1 MFQKYSQRIFNLLS
15 GLWVGCLLTIGF
27 LVVPT
32 LFSSL
37 GDRQVAGMVA
47 ANLFKSTAYISVLT
61 SIVLMVLANYFVR
74 LGKSQYR
81 LDRWILLGMLA
92 CAIGAAFIII
102 PWMNSLRDQALYLGL
117 SVRESTHAVL
127 FSRLHGVSSAIYML
141 QTLLGIVL
149 VWRATKNAD
158 QRRFQSIKRS
168 LTSPK
173 IFSQCCSYALYVS

>member
-1 MFQKYSQRIFNLLS
+1 MFPSFAQRIYSLLL
-15 GLWVGCLLTIGF
+15 GLWVGGLLTIGF

-47 ANLFKSTAYISVLT
+47 ANLFKSTAYISVLI

-74 LGKSQYR
+74 VGKPQYR
-81 LDRWILLGMLA
+81 IDRLLLLGMLA
-92 CAIGAAFIII
+92 CAICAAFIII

-127 FSRLHGVSSAIYML
+127 FSRLHGGSTAIYML
-141 QTLLGIVL
+141 QSILGIAL
-149 VWRATKNAD
+149 VWRTTKNAD
-158 QRRFQSIKRS
+158 
-168 LTSPK
+168 
-173 IFSQCCSYALYVS
+173 